1 MKHVLS
7 YNTVPSWFPAAL
19 PAFPFGVHLIISH
32 RIASHLVSLFILPS
46 YRFSSS
52 CCPYS
57 TCSSSS
63 FLPSAF
69 FVSSRLEERQDNLFP
84 SPPFQGKGPCII
96 SRLRHPSF
104 YLLRLQTPSRAAASN
119 FTHPRRL
126 RTLSLFNHSLPHPH
140 ICLIFDYVSFPGGPT
155 VSAHSRLSCY
165 TLGPTVAST
174 VTQNNLA
181 RPRLRSRTHTTT
193 TTTTCGSP
201 SFVFCFFWRLSS
213 CHWELHNSSH
223 SRGSCLFWYV
233 SLLAHVNNNI
243 NSRRVH
249 ECALYSFF
257 SLQESLAERGHAL
270 HLSIISASP

>member
-1 MKHVLS
+1 M
-7 YNTVPSWFPAAL
+7 
-19 PAFPFGVHLIISH
+19 
-32 RIASHLVSLFILPS
+32 PS

-52 CCPYS
+52 FCPYFTLS
-57 TCSSSS
+57 SSSSSS

-69 FVSSRLEERQDNLFP
+69 FVSSRLEEREDNLFP

-126 RTLSLFNHSLPHPH
+126 RTLSLFNHSLLHPH

-181 RPRLRSRTHTTT
+181 RPRLRSRTHNNHHHLLWISQFRLLLLLTAVILSLRIAQLFSLA
-193 TTTTCGSP
+193 GQL
-201 SFVFCFFWRLSS
+201 FILVCFTACPCQQQHQL
-213 CHWELHNSSH
+213 
-223 SRGSCLFWYV
+223 
-233 SLLAHVNNNI
+233 
-243 NSRRVH
+243 SRRVH
-249 ECALYSFF
+249 ECALHFF
-257 SLQESLAERGHAL
+257 FFPSRKPS
-270 HLSIISASP
+270 